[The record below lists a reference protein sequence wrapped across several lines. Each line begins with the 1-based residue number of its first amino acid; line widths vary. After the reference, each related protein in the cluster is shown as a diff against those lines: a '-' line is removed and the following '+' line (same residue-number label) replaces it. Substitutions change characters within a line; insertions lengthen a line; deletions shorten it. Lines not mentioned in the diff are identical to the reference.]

1 MNDQPSILF
10 SKRLGLWV
18 RQPVRF
24 PSEEPHSK
32 LLLRSSLLWRE
43 TMPAQSSMDFLTKA
57 LALAKNIWLLYISSM
72 RRGMYGEK
80 SV

>member
-1 MNDQPSILF
+1 
-10 SKRLGLWV
+10 
-18 RQPVRF
+18 
-24 PSEEPHSK
+24 
-32 LLLRSSLLWRE
+32 
-43 TMPAQSSMDFLTKA
+43 MPAQSSMDFLTKA